1 MILLIGGGVNRIRIR
16 NICIASIV
24 VTPMLALL
32 SIGLFLKGQAQF
44 EALQTAT
51 DTYVA
56 CEKDAQQ
63 LQTASNYLTEQ
74 TRLAAM
80 TGESKYI
87 DAYFN
92 EVNSIKSREIAVQ
105 DLKSK
110 INEGQAIDALQAAND
125 LSYELMT
132 TEYYA
137 MRLVCEANG
146 SDPSAWQEQIKNVTL
161 SSEYKLQKAQQ
172 IVSNEQYQKA
182 RSEIS
187 EKVIQCTD
195 ELVQHTKEA
204 QANAEFIF
212 SNTYTMIELSVVCF
226 VVVVV
231 AVAVVLW
238 VYIVRPLVT
247 FNEIIKNGRMLPVT
261 GARETQNLA
270 ISFNRI
276 REENKAKQKTIKHQA
291 EHDALTGLLNRGSYD
306 KIICR
311 YKRDRE
317 SFALILVDVDAFK
330 KVNDSYG
337 HLEGDRV
344 LKRVA
349 DLLKNA
355 FRSEDYVCR
364 IGGDEF
370 AVIMNAMTEDKC
382 QVIKRKIEAI
392 NSELKNLTDET
403 LGVSISAGIAFY
415 DQKSDQK
422 DIYKEADDAL
432 YAVKKHPHC
441 DCPVSKANNNND

>member
-1 MILLIGGGVNRIRIR
+1 MNRIRIR

-24 VTPMLALL
+24 VTLMLALL

-44 EALQTAT
+44 VALQTAT

>member
-1 MILLIGGGVNRIRIR
+1 MNRIRIR

-24 VTPMLALL
+24 VTLMLALL

-161 SSEYKLQKAQQ
+161 SSEDATLSPEYKLQKAQQ

-204 QANAEFIF
+204 QANAELIF
-212 SNTYTMIELSVVCF
+212 SNTYTMLELSVVCF

-247 FNEIIKNGRMLPVT
+247 FNEMIKNGRMLPVT

-311 YKRDRE
+311 HKRDRE
-317 SFALILVDVDAFK
+317 PFALILVDVDAFK

-370 AVIMNAMTEDKC
+370 AVIMHSMTADKH

-392 NSELKNLTDET
+392 NFELKNLTDET
-403 LGVSISAGIAFY
+403 FGISISAGIAFY

-441 DCPVSKANNNND
+441 DCLVSEVNKNN